1 MSTIERKG
9 FAFLSACGITA
20 TIFTYIVSF
29 SGVTSEATS
38 HWEIVL
44 IVGAFVVLIPM
55 AVVER
60 TRLSGRTFSFKE
72 FGRGRPG
79 WMMLC
84 IKLFWVIAVAHV
96 IWFYLR
102 YSGGVPTVEHGQ
114 FVLDNHGR
122 IEELTKSEYL
132 SAEAG
137 ELRLCAS
144 WIVNCYLMAAA
155 YWWFPRSEQQ
165 ND

>member
-102 YSGGVPTVEHGQ
+102 YSGGVPTVEHVPICPRQSRANQGADEIGVSEREGRRAKVVRELNRELLSDGRG
-114 FVLDNHGR
+114 VLVVPAKQA
-122 IEELTKSEYL
+122 TK
-132 SAEAG
+132 
-137 ELRLCAS
+137 
-144 WIVNCYLMAAA
+144 
-155 YWWFPRSEQQ
+155 
-165 ND
+165 